1 VRATAEAESK
11 KMRFRLALG
20 YLGVGLLGLIIGF
33 FVGREYLKY
42 ELRSAFSSAVGDF
55 KKDLTTLGNGG
66 TPSPTTATGPLIAK
80 PTETKLAPP
89 FSMPAPKESP
99 PVEIVLIKKGFKP
112 SNLEAQD
119 FEDDITLSLA
129 IKNLSGRNIR
139 AFDGIVHFTDLLGN
153 EIMPMK
159 LAINEPIAAGSSL
172 NWDGGIRY
180 NQFSEADQRLRA
192 AASQNM
198 KLNFVVAKVL
208 FADGTTK
215 EYGER

>member
-1 VRATAEAESK
+1 
-11 KMRFRLALG
+11 MRFRLALG
-20 YLGVGLLGLIIGF
+20 YLGVGLLGLFIGF

-55 KKDLTTLGNGG
+55 KKDLTTLGSGG
-66 TPSPTTATGPLIAK
+66 TPSPRPLTAK
-80 PTETKLAPP
+80 PAETKLAPP
-89 FSMPAPKESP
+89 SSMPAPKESP

-112 SNLEAQD
+112 NNLEAQD
-119 FEDDITLSLA
+119 FEDDITLSLD

-139 AFDGIVHFTDLLGN
+139 AFDGVVHFTDLLGN

>member
-1 VRATAEAESK
+1 
-11 KMRFRLALG
+11 MRFRLALG

-42 ELRSAFSSAVGDF
+42 ELRIAFSSAVGDF
-55 KKDLTTLGNGG
+55 KKDLTALGSGG
-66 TPSPTTATGPLIAK
+66 TPSPTTTTRPLTAK
-80 PTETKLAPP
+80 PAETKLAPP
-89 FSMPAPKESP
+89 SSMPASKESP
-99 PVEIVLIKKGFKP
+99 VEITLIKKGFKP

-129 IKNLSGRNIR
+129 VKNLSGRNIR

-192 AASQNM
+192 AESQNM
-198 KLNFVVAKVL
+198 KLNFVVTKVL

-215 EYGER
+215 DYGER